1 MKKNLLSVCSAMLL
15 MLLASCNG
23 KKEAPKSE
31 NLFNIDLPPFEKLVV
46 TTADETEVYKEA
58 STDSPTLV
66 QWVEDIESDMADV
79 QSKWSDE
86 PGLEG
91 YNDYPDQLFTD
102 AVVPVIAEEGDF
114 YKISNYND
122 YIHYGETNVGYIL
135 KANVKDVTPEPLTT
149 ESPVLCE
156 KGDWMNFY
164 IVKDG
169 KYKNLVLRA
178 QMRELTGDK
187 LNVGVLLENGCVAFP
202 HNYSFCLGVNEAG
215 TDINIQTYDYDDM
228 NYELGFPPSMYY
240 DNPDNYIR
248 LFDPSQLSEAQI
260 EKIFNTVNGTETG
273 DIEYMY
279 YFPKMEMKF
288 QSVFEKK

>member
-1 MKKNLLSVCSAMLL
+1 MKKNLFFVCSAMLL

-23 KKEAPKSE
+23 KQDAPKSE

-46 TTADETEVYKEA
+46 TTADETEIYKEA

-66 QWVEDIESDMADV
+66 QWIEDIESDMADV

-91 YNDYPDQLFTD
+91 YHSYPDQLFTD
-102 AVVPVIAEEGDF
+102 AVVPVIDEEGDF
-114 YKISNYND
+114 YHISNYND
-122 YIHYGETNVGYIL
+122 YIHYGETNEGYIL
-135 KANVKDVTPEPLTT
+135 KANVKDATPEPLTT
-149 ESPVLCE
+149 ESPVLYE

-164 IVKDG
+164 IVKEG

-178 QMRELTGDK
+178 EMREMTGDK

-202 HNYSFCLGVNEAG
+202 HNYSFCLGVNEVG
-215 TDINIQTYDYDDM
+215 TDIDIQPYDYDNM

-240 DNPDNYIR
+240 DNPETYIR
-248 LFDPSQLSEAQI
+248 LFDPSKLSEEQI
-260 EKIFNTVNGTETG
+260 EKIFNTVNGTEPG

-279 YFPKMEMKF
+279 YFPMMDMKF
-288 QSVFEKK
+288 QSVHKKK